1 MEECLEQDLGS
12 VIRRL
17 REQANID
24 KSRFC
29 LMCGMSR
36 PYLNKIE
43 DGKANVTIRMLTR
56 IARSLGVS
64 VSELL
69 HMAEEQ
75 GRGGATA

>member
-1 MEECLEQDLGS
+1 
-12 VIRRL
+12 
-17 REQANID
+17 
-24 KSRFC
+24 
-29 LMCGMSR
+29 MCGMSR